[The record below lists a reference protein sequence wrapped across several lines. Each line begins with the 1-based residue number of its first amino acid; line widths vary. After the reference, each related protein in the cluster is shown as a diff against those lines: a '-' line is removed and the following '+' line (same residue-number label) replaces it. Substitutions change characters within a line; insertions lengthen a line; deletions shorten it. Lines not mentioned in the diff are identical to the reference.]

1 MMKNLIVVVVLSM
14 ITGCA
19 SVPIVSIEEK
29 SRRKVLSDDAMAQSI
44 NCGSMNVAKV
54 DDSISDAS
62 TIAMALAASCRK
74 EYSNSVEAFI
84 ASKVD
89 DNENVKRLLRNKLNS
104 KESKIET
111 YLSIVTNYRNMK
123 NKLKIENTPDVKK
136 NEIPKSPKSI

>member
-1 MMKNLIVVVVLSM
+1 
-14 ITGCA
+14 
-19 SVPIVSIEEK
+19 
-29 SRRKVLSDDAMAQSI
+29 
-44 NCGSMNVAKV
+44 
-54 DDSISDAS
+54 
-62 TIAMALAASCRK
+62 MALAASCRK

-111 YLSIVTNYRNMK
+111 YLSIVTNYRNLK

-136 NEIPKSPKSI
+136 NEIPKSQNSI